1 MELQEL
7 LDNLNNSVSTSY
19 DGNVDKVL
27 EQVGLQ
33 QRQSTRDVVLPAL
46 GIFGAG
52 IAVGAT
58 LGMLFAPKRGDEL
71 RTDLRQNLEDL
82 REKSAEEYNQLR
94 EKSEEALK
102 AARERVSEEAQREG
116 ASSPSPGEKKTDGS
130 ARSSTGS

>member
-19 DGNVDKVL
+19 DRNVDKVL

-94 EKSEEALK
+94 EKSEEALR
-102 AARERVSEEAQREG
+102 AARERVSEETQREG
-116 ASSPSPGEKKTDGS
+116 ASSSSSSQKTEGS
-130 ARSSTGS
+130 ARSSTSS